1 MIVYQRN
8 QQTTLPND
16 RRILY
21 IALILFSVAFAYC
34 AETVFLW
41 ASRYALE
48 AQLDP
53 SSPDPVLLGEVLDRL
68 YPVATALGFIPW
80 GFVSDRFGP
89 RSAYIRGILLW
100 ALGTFATAWS
110 VSAGFLL
117 IAVFIQAAG
126 FAALLPAALSAVT
139 KLSPRNHG
147 MLVGLICAFHGLFAV
162 TVELLPIDM
171 ESAWRM
177 TLLLAPVVALLP
189 ALLGWLAFPPSPSD
203 VAITPPARPRHSLRK
218 RFALAQTLL
227 FGAFL
232 YAIKFYLGVIITPP
246 AGMYIGTYQYR
257 LIEIPSMI
265 GLAAGFILGGAIAG
279 KREVTR
285 LAWLIA
291 AAGAAIALPQ
301 LSFPDTLT
309 VLGVTITA
317 AGTGLG
323 LLGQLLT
330 LLRPTARNL
339 PGLLSGL
346 FQTAQIIANG
356 MGVGMPLLLAHSL
369 VAVGIDSQVGL
380 HAFPGFSLLLL
391 ITGLVLAVIS
401 RNRETSSGVEGP

>member
-1 MIVYQRN
+1 
-8 QQTTLPND
+8 
-16 RRILY
+16 
-21 IALILFSVAFAYC
+21 
-34 AETVFLW
+34 
-41 ASRYALE
+41 
-48 AQLDP
+48 
-53 SSPDPVLLGEVLDRL
+53 
-68 YPVATALGFIPW
+68 
-80 GFVSDRFGP
+80 
-89 RSAYIRGILLW
+89 
-100 ALGTFATAWS
+100 
-110 VSAGFLL
+110 
-117 IAVFIQAAG
+117 
-126 FAALLPAALSAVT
+126 
-139 KLSPRNHG
+139 
-147 MLVGLICAFHGLFAV
+147 
-162 TVELLPIDM
+162 
-171 ESAWRM
+171 
-177 TLLLAPVVALLP
+177 
-189 ALLGWLAFPPSPSD
+189 
-203 VAITPPARPRHSLRK
+203 
-218 RFALAQTLL
+218 
-227 FGAFL
+227 
-232 YAIKFYLGVIITPP
+232 
-246 AGMYIGTYQYR
+246 MYIGTYQYR

-265 GLAAGFILGGAIAG
+265 GLAAGFILGGATAG

-291 AAGAAIALPQ
+291 VAGAAIALPQ

-323 LLGQLLT
+323 LLDQLLT

-346 FQTAQIIANG
+346 FQTPQIIANG